1 MIYACG
7 SLHVMY
13 NLNYFIHGSAIF
25 FIFFFCVEEF
35 SNLTPSALSEFSE
48 SLREMGSCLSE
59 KTALHDDEGSGK
71 WNVKEWNKIN

>member
-1 MIYACG
+1 MVWQ
-7 SLHVMY
+7 SFL
-13 NLNYFIHGSAIF
+13 S
-25 FIFFFCVEEF
+25 FFFCVEEF

-71 WNVKEWNKIN
+71 